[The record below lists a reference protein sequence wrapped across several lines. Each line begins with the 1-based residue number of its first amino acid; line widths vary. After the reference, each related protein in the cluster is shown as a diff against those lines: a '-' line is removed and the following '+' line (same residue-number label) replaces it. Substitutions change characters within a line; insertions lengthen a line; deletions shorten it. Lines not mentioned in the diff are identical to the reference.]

1 MLERSSVPV
10 KVKGRKVK
18 RPKQYK
24 KLKNK
29 KMSSN
34 MALKIANSKRRRKK

>member
-1 MLERSSVPV
+1 MLERSDTRM

-24 KLKNK
+24 KLKSKN
-29 KMSSN
+29 MSSN
-34 MALKIANSKRRRKK
+34 LALKIANSKRRKK